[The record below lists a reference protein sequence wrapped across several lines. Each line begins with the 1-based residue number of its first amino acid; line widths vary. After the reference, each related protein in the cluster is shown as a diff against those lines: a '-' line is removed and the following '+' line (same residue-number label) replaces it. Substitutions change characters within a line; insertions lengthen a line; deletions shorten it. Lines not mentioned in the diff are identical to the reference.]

1 MEQNNHKFRLRLN
14 LFDAIILVAVLL
26 VGAAAAWIGL
36 RSGGETAPTAAPVRY
51 TVLFQ
56 KMKEGESALIQP
68 GDQLEDAV
76 KNYQMG
82 SVFSV
87 EARPA
92 EVQVLDQ
99 ERQVYVNAVL
109 EGYEDVYVTVESTC
123 TTSGDGGALLLG
135 GGYDFRVGQ
144 LAYVR
149 GPGYMG
155 SGPVTEIERGAEQ

>member
-82 SVFSV
+82 SV
-87 EARPA
+87 
-92 EVQVLDQ
+92 
-99 ERQVYVNAVL
+99 VYVNAVL

>member
-36 RSGGETAPTAAPVRY
+36 RSGGETAPTAAP
-51 TVLFQ
+51 FQ

-82 SVFSV
+82 SVVSV

-149 GPGYMG
+149 QRPCD
-155 SGPVTEIERGAEQ
+155 

>member
-56 KMKEGESALIQP
+56 KM
-68 GDQLEDAV
+68 
-76 KNYQMG
+76 
-82 SVFSV
+82 
-87 EARPA
+87 
-92 EVQVLDQ
+92 
-99 ERQVYVNAVL
+99 QVYVNAVL

>member
-36 RSGGETAPTAAPVRY
+36 RSGGETAPTAASVRY

-68 GDQLEDAV
+68 GDQL
-76 KNYQMG
+76 G
-82 SVFSV
+82 SVVSV

>member
-1 MEQNNHKFRLRLN
+1 MSGTLYFAYGSNINLN
-14 LFDAIILVAVLL
+14 QMAVRCPDAKV
-26 VGAAAAWIGL
+26 
-36 RSGGETAPTAAPVRY
+36 
-51 TVLFQ
+51 
-56 KMKEGESALIQP
+56 
-68 GDQLEDAV
+68 
-76 KNYQMG
+76 
-82 SVFSV
+82 V
-87 EARPA
+87 EP
-92 EVQVLDQ
+92 
-99 ERQVYVNAVL
+99 AVL

>member
-51 TVLFQ
+51 TVMFQ

-82 SVFSV
+82 SVVSV

-109 EGYEDVYVTVESTC
+109 EGMRTYMSRWRAPAPPAETEEPC
-123 TTSGDGGALLLG
+123 CWAAAMTSGWASWPMSGDRATWAAAL
-135 GGYDFRVGQ
+135 
-144 LAYVR
+144 
-149 GPGYMG
+149 
-155 SGPVTEIERGAEQ
+155 

>member
-1 MEQNNHKFRLRLN
+1 MR
-14 LFDAIILVAVLL
+14 
-26 VGAAAAWIGL
+26 
-36 RSGGETAPTAAPVRY
+36 
-51 TVLFQ
+51 
-56 KMKEGESALIQP
+56 EGESALIQP

-82 SVFSV
+82 NVVAV

>member
-56 KMKEGESALIQP
+56 KMK
-68 GDQLEDAV
+68 
-76 KNYQMG
+76 
-82 SVFSV
+82 
-87 EARPA
+87 
-92 EVQVLDQ
+92 
-99 ERQVYVNAVL
+99 QVYVNAVL

>member
-36 RSGGETAPTAAPVRY
+36 RSGGETTPTAAPVRY
-51 TVLFQ
+51 TVMFQ
-56 KMKEGESALIQP
+56 KMREGESALIQP

-82 SVFSV
+82 NVVAV

-99 ERQVYVNAVL
+99 ER
-109 EGYEDVYVTVESTC
+109 
-123 TTSGDGGALLLG
+123 
-135 GGYDFRVGQ
+135 
-144 LAYVR
+144 
-149 GPGYMG
+149 PGLC
-155 SGPVTEIERGAEQ
+155 ERGAGGL